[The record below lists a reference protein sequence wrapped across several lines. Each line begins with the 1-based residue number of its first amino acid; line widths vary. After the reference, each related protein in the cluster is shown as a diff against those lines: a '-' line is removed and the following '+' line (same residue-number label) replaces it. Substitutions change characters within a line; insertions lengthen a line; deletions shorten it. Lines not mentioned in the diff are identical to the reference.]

1 MKLKKELQSANDCL
15 QTQGKDIIAL
25 EKKVDYWQYE
35 LSQKSIRNAMLE
47 ALSEHRTE
55 ERDELMAERDS
66 LSDERDE
73 LKAERDGLKDKQD
86 RSNDER
92 DGLKTECKRLK
103 HELKSLIEI
112 SEKAIKKYECTKLL
126 CNSRFDEIKN
136 LKSRASH
143 DL

>member
-1 MKLKKELQSANDCL
+1 MNLKKELQSANDCL
-15 QTQGKDIIAL
+15 QTQKKDIIDL
-25 EKKVDYWQYE
+25 EKKVGYWQNK
-35 LSQKSIRNAMLE
+35 LSQTSIDCARSK
-47 ALSEHRTE
+47 ALSEHRTV
-55 ERDELMAERDS
+55 ERDELMA
-66 LSDERDE
+66 DE

-103 HELKSLIEI
+103 HKLKSLIEM
-112 SEKAIKKYECTKLL
+112 SEKTIKKYECTKLL